1 MIYLSVMC
9 ELEMKKLVVDLD
21 STITLGD
28 TSDYLNVSP
37 NLEVIK
43 QLETYKNNGFIITI
57 FTARNMRTYEGN
69 IGLINVHTLPTIT
82 GWLAKHSVPYDEIIV
97 GKPWCG
103 KEGFYIDDR
112 AIRPSEFTSMSF
124 EEITELLDKEKL
136 CF

>member
-1 MIYLSVMC
+1 
-9 ELEMKKLVVDLD
+9 MKKLVVDLD

-28 TSDYLNVSP
+28 TSDYRNVSP

-43 QLETYKNNGFIITI
+43 QLTSYQEQGFIITI
-57 FTARNMRTYEGN
+57 FTARNMRTHEGN
-69 IGLINVHTLPTIT
+69 IGLINVHTLPIIT
-82 GWLAKHSVPYDEIIV
+82 EWLAKHSVPYDEIIV

-112 AIRPSEFTSMSF
+112 AIRPSEFASMSF
-124 EEITELLDKEKL
+124 EEITDLLEKEKS